1 MHALEELER
10 LWRAMPPAPRDRGS
24 VRAICVRKGNG
35 IHQTPPRVTLSERR
49 GVEGDRWA
57 DSVDRDPEAQVTLM
71 AARVAELVASERTPF
86 YGAGDNFY
94 VDLDLAED
102 ALPPG
107 TRLRIGTA
115 VLEVSSKPHTGCK
128 KFRERFGVEA
138 LRWVNH
144 KMNRALRLRG
154 INCRV
159 VTAGEVS
166 VGDEVTVL
174 LSRPSP
180 ERG

>member
-1 MHALEELER
+1 MRTLEELER
-10 LWRAMPPAPRDRGS
+10 SWRALPPAPRGRGR

-35 IHQTPPRVTLSERR
+35 VHETPPRVTLSEQG

-57 DSVDRDPEAQVTLM
+57 HSADRDPEAQVTLM

-107 TRLRIGTA
+107 TRLRMGTA

-144 KMNRALRLRG
+144 ELNRALRLRG
-154 INCRV
+154 INCRIV
-159 VTAGEVS
+159 AAGLVS

-174 LSRPSP
+174 LAS
-180 ERG
+180 